1 MQVTIDY
8 RERNRKLIA
17 TLESFTDVELQY
29 ELLSVGDYRWPA
41 GLVFERKTL
50 VDLLGCLRTGR
61 LFLQAYRLRKAAEQP
76 VMILEGTLRNLISY
90 PELALSSKTLPP
102 TAPIETRRARNR
114 IGFYR
119 ATLQGALIHLSVN
132 LGIPILRST
141 GQEETAWLIRTTALQ
156 LDPNRQPLAIR
167 SAPRPRT
174 TNLKRLRLRLLQQ
187 IPGIGPDR
195 ASSLLSHFGT
205 PAAVLNA
212 VLKALCRAQGVG
224 KGLAKKIR
232 RIAANCEGSN

>member
-1 MQVTIDY
+1 MQVTVDY
-8 RERNRKLIA
+8 RERNPKIIA

-29 ELLSVGDYRWPA
+29 ELLFVGDYRWPA

-50 VDLLGCLRTGR
+50 VDLLDSLRTGR

-90 PELALSSKTLPP
+90 PELALSCKTRPP
-102 TAPIETRRARNR
+102 TTPIETRRARNR
-114 IGFYR
+114 IGSHR
-119 ATLQGALIHLSVN
+119 ATAQGALIHLSVN

-141 GQEETAWLIRTTALQ
+141 GPEETAWLMRTTALQ
-156 LDPNRQPLAIR
+156 LDPNRPPLRIR

-205 PAAVLNA
+205 PAAVLKA
-212 VLKALCRAQGVG
+212 DLRALCQAQGVG
-224 KGLAKKIR
+224 TALAKKIR
-232 RIAANCEGSN
+232 RIAGDC